1 MGSQHGDLGRGGGG
15 VCGEGLFAWEGAPES
30 NTGLVWAGF
39 RFQDSSASVRRLGF
53 LQGRWPDPEP
63 QQEPPERVSDSG
75 AVEAGALWEAGVRFS
90 GPGSSSTAPPRGSVG
105 PSRETQKNHSAA
117 TSHFKRKRP
126 FYLCAKIRRPGTLT
140 CV

>member
-75 AVEAGALWEAGVRFS
+75 AVEAGPSGRRGCGFLALVPLPQPHPGVLWAL
-90 GPGSSSTAPPRGSVG
+90 PGKLRRITVL
-105 PSRETQKNHSAA
+105 QLL
-117 TSHFKRKRP
+117 TSKENVP
-126 FYLCAKIRRPGTLT
+126 FISLLRLGGQAH
-140 CV
+140 